1 MSETSNPAS
10 SSIERYFD
18 QYGLSAKARAFL
30 VKDHGIFID
39 GRWSVGD
46 ERTDV
51 YEPST
56 GEVLTRLTTGTVDD
70 LDRAVDAARRQFDEG
85 EWPRLKPLE
94 RERLLLRL
102 ADALEAN
109 LEELAEIESV
119 DVGKPLQD
127 AKDID
132 IQGTIDTFRYFA
144 GWASKIGGRS
154 TEASSMP
161 GEYLAYTRKEPVG
174 VIGVIV
180 PWNFPLQTLA
190 WKLGAALAVG
200 CTVVIKPAELT
211 SLSTIRFAEIV
222 EEVGIPAGVV
232 NVVTGRGSV
241 IGSALAAHEDID
253 KITFTGSTK
262 TGLAVGR
269 AALENWTRMTL
280 ELGGKSPVIVFP
292 DVDIEQTVERV
303 ALGIFANSGQVCD
316 AGSRAYIH
324 ESIYDEFVEKLAAHT
339 DALSVKPGLDPGCF
353 MGPLVSEGQ
362 RRQVVEYI
370 ETGIAEGARLVA
382 GGPETSDPGYFL
394 RPTVFADCHN
404 DMRIVR
410 EEIFGPVL
418 TCQSFSSE
426 AEAVRL
432 ANDSDYGLA
441 ATIYSESINPVLRVA
456 PNLKAGSVY
465 VNAQSTIDPAMPFGG
480 YKASGFGRDLG
491 PEQLDH
497 VTETK
502 TVWVTIDE

>member
-1 MSETSNPAS
+1 MSEN
-10 SSIERYFD
+10 IERYFD
-18 QYGLSAKARAFL
+18 QYGLSPKTRAFIA
-30 VKDHGIFID
+30 KEHGLFI
-39 GRWSVGD
+39 GGEWSVGP

-51 YEPST
+51 IEPST
-56 GEVLTRLTTGTVDD
+56 GEVLTTLTTGTVDD
-70 LDRAVDAARRQFDEG
+70 LDRAVAAARRQFDEG
-85 EWPRLKPLE
+85 EWPRMKPLA
-94 RERLLLRL
+94 REQLLLKL

-109 LEELAEIESV
+109 LDEFAEIESV
-119 DVGKPLQD
+119 DVGKSLQD

-132 IQGTIDTFRYFA
+132 IQGTVDTLRYFA

-154 TEASSMP
+154 AEASSMP

-200 CTVVIKPAELT
+200 CTVVVKPAELT
-211 SLSTIRFAEIV
+211 SLSALRFAELAQ
-222 EEVGIPAGVV
+222 EVGIPDGVI
-232 NVVTGRGSV
+232 NIVTGRGSV
-241 IGSALAAHEDID
+241 VGSALAAHKDID

-262 TGLAVGR
+262 TGLAVGH

-280 ELGGKSPVIVFP
+280 ELGGKSPVIVYS

-324 ESIYDEFVEKLAAHT
+324 ESIYDEFIERLGAHVSSLA
-339 DALSVKPGLDPGCF
+339 VKPGLDPDCF
-353 MGPLVSEGQ
+353 MGPLVSENQ
-362 RRQVVEYI
+362 MRQVVDYI
-370 ETGIAEGARLVA
+370 EIGIAEGARLVT
-382 GGPETSDPGYFL
+382 GGPETSETGFFVQ
-394 RPTVFADCHN
+394 PTVFADCDN

-418 TCQSFSSE
+418 VCQKFSTE
-426 AEAVRL
+426 EEVVKL

-441 ATIYSESINPVLRVA
+441 ATIYSESINNVLRVA
-456 PNLKAGSVY
+456 PQLKAGSVY

-491 PEQLDH
+491 AEQLDF

-502 TVWVTIDE
+502 TVWVTIDA

>member
-1 MSETSNPAS
+1 MSEKIAG
-10 SSIERYFD
+10 YFD
-18 QYGLSAKARAFL
+18 TYELSQKARDFL
-30 VKDHGIFID
+30 TKEHGLFID
-39 GRWSVGD
+39 GEWVVGPA
-46 ERTDV
+46 RTDV

-56 GEVLTRLTTGTVDD
+56 GEKLTTLTSGTVED
-70 LDRAVDAARRQFDEG
+70 LDRAVAAARKQFDEG
-85 EWPRLKPLE
+85 EWPRMKPLE
-94 RERLLLRL
+94 REQLLFKL

-109 LEELAEIESV
+109 LDEFAEIESV

-132 IQGTIDTFRYFA
+132 IQGTVDTLRYFA

-161 GEYLAYTRKEPVG
+161 GNYQAHTRKEPVG

-200 CTVVIKPAELT
+200 CTVVVKPAELT
-211 SLSTIRFAEIV
+211 SLSALRFAELAQ
-222 EEVGIPAGVV
+222 EVGIPDGVI
-232 NVVTGRGSV
+232 NIVTGRGSV
-241 IGSALAAHEDID
+241 VGAALAAHTGIN

-262 TGLAVGR
+262 TGLAVGH

-280 ELGGKSPVIVFP
+280 ELGGKSPVIVYP
-292 DVDIEQTVERV
+292 DVNIDETVERV

-324 ESIYDEFVEKLAAHT
+324 EDIYDEFIEKLAAHT
-339 DALSVKPGLDPGCF
+339 DGLAVTPGLDPEGF

-362 RRQVVEYI
+362 MKQVVSYI
-370 ETGIAEGARLVA
+370 EAGIAEGARLVA
-382 GGPETSDPGYFL
+382 GGPETSETGYFV
-394 RPTVFADCHN
+394 RPTVFADCTQ
-404 DMRIVR
+404 DMRVVR

-418 TCQSFSSE
+418 VCQKFSDE
-426 AEAVRL
+426 AEVIER
-432 ANDSDYGLA
+432 ANDSEYGLA
-441 ATIYSESINPVLRVA
+441 ATIYSESINNVMRVA
-456 PNLKAGSVY
+456 PQLKAGSVY

-491 PEQLDH
+491 QEQLDY

-502 TVWVTIDE
+502 TVWITID

>member
-1 MSETSNPAS
+1 MAEQLN
-10 SSIERYFD
+10 IERYFD
-18 QYGLSAKARAFL
+18 SFGLSEKTRAFL
-30 VKDHGIFID
+30 SRDHGIFID
-39 GRWSVGD
+39 GEWSVGA
-46 ERTDV
+46 ERTPV

-56 GEVLTRLTTGTVDD
+56 GEVLTSLTTGTVDD
-70 LDRAVDAARRQFDEG
+70 LNRAVDAARKQFDEG

-94 RERLLLRL
+94 RERLLNKL

-109 LEELAEIESV
+109 LVEFAEIESV
-119 DVGKPLQD
+119 DVGKSLQD

-132 IQGTIDTFRYFA
+132 IQGTIDTLRYFA

-154 TEASSMP
+154 TEASNMP

-180 PWNFPLQTLA
+180 PWNFPLQTLI

-200 CTVVIKPAELT
+200 CTVVVKPAELT
-211 SLSTIRFAEIV
+211 SLSALRFAELV
-222 EEVGIPAGVV
+222 KEVGIPDGVV
-232 NVVTGRGSV
+232 NIVTGRGSV
-241 IGSALAAHEDID
+241 IGAALSEHKGID

-262 TGLAVGR
+262 TGLAVGH

-292 DVDIEQTVERV
+292 DVDIEETVERV

-324 ESIYDEFVEKLAAHT
+324 ESIYDEFIEKLGAYVSEI
-339 DALSVKPGLDPGCF
+339 SVKPGLDPDCY
-353 MGPLVSEGQ
+353 MGPLVSDGH
-362 RRQVVEYI
+362 RKQVIEYI
-370 ETGIAEGARLVA
+370 EIGIAEGARLVT
-382 GGPETSDPGYFL
+382 GGPETTETGYFV
-394 RPTVFADCHN
+394 RPTVFADCNN

-418 TCQSFSSE
+418 ACQKFSE
-426 AEAVRL
+426 EDEVIRL

-441 ATIYSESINPVLRVA
+441 ATIYSESINAVLRLA
-456 PNLKAGSVY
+456 PKLKAGSVY

-480 YKASGFGRDLG
+480 FKASGFGRDLG
-491 PEQLDH
+491 AEQLDY

>member
-1 MSETSNPAS
+1 MTEQPN
-10 SSIERYFD
+10 IERYFD
-18 QYGLSAKARAFL
+18 QYGLSAKTRAFL
-30 VKDHGIFID
+30 AKDHGLFID
-39 GRWSVGD
+39 GQWSVGD
-46 ERTDV
+46 EHTDV

-56 GEVLTRLTTGTVDD
+56 GEVLTRLTTGTVDH
-70 LDRAVDAARRQFDEG
+70 LNLAVAAARRQFDEG

-94 RERLLLRL
+94 REQLLLRL

-109 LEELAEIESV
+109 LDEFAEIESV
-119 DVGKPLQD
+119 DVGKSLQD

-144 GWASKIGGRS
+144 GWASKIDGRS
-154 TEASSMP
+154 SQAAGMP

-211 SLSTIRFAEIV
+211 SLSTIRFAELID
-222 EEVGIPAGVV
+222 EIGFPPGVV

-241 IGSALAAHEDID
+241 IGSALSAHKDID

-269 AALENWTRMTL
+269 AAFENWTRMTL

-292 DVDIEQTVERV
+292 DVDIDQTVERV

-316 AGSRAYIH
+316 AGSRVYIH
-324 ESIYDEFVEKLAAHT
+324 DSIYDEFVERLAAH
-339 DALSVKPGLDPGCF
+339 ASQLAVGPGLDPDCF
-353 MGPLVSEGQ
+353 MGPLVSDSQ

-382 GGPETSDPGYFL
+382 GGPETAETGYFV
-394 RPTVFADCHN
+394 RPTVFADCDN
-404 DMRIVR
+404 GMRIVR

-418 TCQSFSSE
+418 VCQRFTSE
-426 AEAVRL
+426 DEVVGL
-432 ANDSDYGLA
+432 ANDSEYGLA
-441 ATIYSESINPVLRVA
+441 ATIYSESINSVLRVA
-456 PNLKAGSVY
+456 PRLKAGSVY

-491 PEQLDH
+491 AEQLDH

-502 TVWVTIDE
+502 TVWITIDE